1 MGWFDSL
8 SYRNLDRNR
17 FMVKIQIAILML
29 LSTLLV
35 GCQSTGSDTA
45 RERAIKND
53 IEKLVSYNFK
63 QARKLIPPTIGTV
76 KREGDQVTIVFNGDK
91 SFDNNSAYI
100 RSDSHD
106 SLEKLSSLLADSPK
120 SKVFIAGYTDS
131 VGSKVYNRE
140 LSAKRAESVLKFFVL
155 RGVDPERINTYGF
168 GELSP
173 IASNKLASGR
183 KQNRRIDVRITP
195 WVEKFE

>member
-1 MGWFDSL
+1 MA
-8 SYRNLDRNR
+8 
-17 FMVKIQIAILML
+17 KIQIGILML
-29 LSTLLV
+29 VSILLV

-53 IEKLVSYNFK
+53 IETFVSYNFK